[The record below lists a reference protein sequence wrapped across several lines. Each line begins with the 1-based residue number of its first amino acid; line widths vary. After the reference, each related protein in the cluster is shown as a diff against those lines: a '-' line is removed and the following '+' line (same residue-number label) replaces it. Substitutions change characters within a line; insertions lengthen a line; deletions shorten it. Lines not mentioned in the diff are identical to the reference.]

1 MHEDEG
7 FKLQPYE
14 FITHGRERERERG
27 GGVCRPARE
36 STAVSKI
43 FRKIKFVKSLHL
55 NPSSMLCDDSSNL
68 FTILFHCHA
77 DK

>member
-14 FITHGRERERERG
+14 FITHERERE

-43 FRKIKFVKSLHL
+43 FRKIQFVKSLHL